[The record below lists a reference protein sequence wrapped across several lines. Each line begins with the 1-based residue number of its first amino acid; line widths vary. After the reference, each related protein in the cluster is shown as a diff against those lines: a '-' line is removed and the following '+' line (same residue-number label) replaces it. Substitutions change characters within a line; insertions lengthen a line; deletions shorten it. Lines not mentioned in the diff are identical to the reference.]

1 MMSNILWIT
10 EKECAMAN
18 SDDDFDIVIGKVRK
32 HGKDGESL
40 EGAELGTGGRRRDD
54 GTLAALAEDLRV
66 IQPGEEAYSEYV
78 GGGPSNDGSTQN
90 SSASAGNVTVDNDEL
105 AALIGGG
112 IALAAALL
120 GVIVVENREEIKGWI
135 GQKILNPLGSIWR
148 EIRLR
153 LPRKQQPTEIVVLDI
168 PETSPGD
175 LVSEVQENFQNEQ
188 LLMSSQEAKKRY
200 LQIVLAMEFLARE
213 VREYEQAVIIDEQK
227 VLELRNLATLVTSPQ
242 GDKILGKLLETE
254 DTTLDA
260 ETKTG
265 LFDLLNGAL
274 LPALEQRDD

>member
-1 MMSNILWIT
+1 
-10 EKECAMAN
+10 MAN